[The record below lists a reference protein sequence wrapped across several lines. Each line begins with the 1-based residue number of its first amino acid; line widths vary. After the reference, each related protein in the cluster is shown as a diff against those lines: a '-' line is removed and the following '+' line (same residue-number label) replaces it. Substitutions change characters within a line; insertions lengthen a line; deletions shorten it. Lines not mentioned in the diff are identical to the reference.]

1 VVIGYATHIKSIKK
15 ISSNV
20 KGIDLCGLHFATF
33 VSMKIAHGHFFL
45 INILYTFDKM
55 IKFYHK
61 PYKSI
66 LVFFIKKVDQN
77 NFINN

>member
-1 VVIGYATHIKSIKK
+1 VIGYATHIRSIRK

-20 KGIDLCGLHFATF
+20 KGIDLCGLHFAKF
-33 VSMKIAHGHFFL
+33 GCMKIAHGHVFK
-45 INILYTFDKM
+45 INSLYTFDKM
-55 IKFYHK
+55 IKLYYK

-77 NFINN
+77 NFIK